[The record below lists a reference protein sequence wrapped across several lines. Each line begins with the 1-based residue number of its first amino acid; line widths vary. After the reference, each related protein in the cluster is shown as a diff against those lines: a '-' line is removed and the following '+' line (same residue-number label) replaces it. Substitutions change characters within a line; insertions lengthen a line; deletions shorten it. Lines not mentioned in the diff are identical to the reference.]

1 MKDLRSGRVN
11 QNSVWF
17 TCTTSRAT
25 QAQIQRAFCVILTS
39 FLYPRKTTK
48 KKIRTTTVP
57 SLKRELKGFVS
68 FHTRDEEFLMED
80 ISSGVDF
87 DRGKYQSIHRH
98 RGGWMF
104 LCVLIGFSNSRR
116 YLLFISRH
124 CSGFRAPFFSPYFWK
139 ELYATGCSLVSY
151 ILKQLFTFV
160 SVEWLIFTSPLCGSA
175 NIHHY
180 SPVLRWII
188 VNYYTRESTMAEDR
202 LTNLPIRRVQLI
214 HLK

>member
-1 MKDLRSGRVN
+1 MCDR
-11 QNSVWF
+11 F
-17 TCTTSRAT
+17 
-25 QAQIQRAFCVILTS
+25 
-39 FLYPRKTTK
+39 PRKFDVQTSYK
-48 KKIRTTTVP
+48 PNICC
-57 SLKRELKGFVS
+57 E
-68 FHTRDEEFLMED
+68 HQ
-80 ISSGVDF
+80 ISSGNLSHDGAF